1 MSHSCASRN
10 KVDTVNPSP
19 PSRILKPRD
28 GPLLLHKL
36 KSRVDSVVVCWQ
48 RLWAGHLIIFCK
60 WTRLAVISVGLEST
74 HDN

>member
-19 PSRILKPRD
+19 PRFSD
-28 GPLLLHKL
+28 HATGPLLFYKS
-36 KSRVDSVVVCWQ
+36 KSRVDLVVVCWQ
-48 RLWAGHLIIFCK
+48 RFWAGFLIIFCE

>member
-19 PSRILKPRD
+19 PRISDLA
-28 GPLLLHKL
+28 GPLLLGKL
-36 KSRVDSVVVCWQ
+36 KSRVDLVVVCWQ
-48 RLWAGHLIIFCK
+48 RLWASFLIIFCK

>member
-19 PSRILKPRD
+19 PSRISDLAT
-28 GPLLLHKL
+28 GPLLLRKL

>member
-19 PSRILKPRD
+19 PRISDIAID

-48 RLWAGHLIIFCK
+48 KLRAGFLIASFK
-60 WTRLAVISVGLEST
+60 WTRPAVISVGLEST